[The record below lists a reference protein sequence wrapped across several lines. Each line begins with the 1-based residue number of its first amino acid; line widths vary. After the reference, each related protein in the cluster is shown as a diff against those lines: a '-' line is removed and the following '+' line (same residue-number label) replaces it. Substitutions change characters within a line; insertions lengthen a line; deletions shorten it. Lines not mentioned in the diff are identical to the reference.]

1 MSKQAFLGYIAT
13 ERQRLNTTIQ
23 EKEQEV
29 ENGSADADSV
39 ELLLECRTRVE
50 TLDRC
55 DYCCQHLEMRASSQW
70 LRTEGGRLLRK
81 NIMGLIRRTSR
92 NPSDAAAEEQL
103 RHFTIQRNQV
113 RSCYRALMRGTM
125 SNADMDSSFN
135 SVDETKNPQEDERS
149 RPRPDDNKT
158 PCGFC
163 N

>member
-29 ENGSADADSV
+29 ENGSADAEGV

-50 TLDRC
+50 AIDRC
-55 DYCCQHLEMRASSQW
+55 SRSCQPLDMRASSQW

-81 NIMGLIRRTSR
+81 NIMGLIHRTNK
-92 NPSDAAAEEQL
+92 NPSDAAAEERL

-125 SNADMDSSFN
+125 SNADMDSAFN
-135 SVDETKNPQEDERS
+135 SIDETENPQEDERS
-149 RPRPDDNKT
+149 HSRPADDMT
-158 PCGFC
+158 S
-163 N
+163 